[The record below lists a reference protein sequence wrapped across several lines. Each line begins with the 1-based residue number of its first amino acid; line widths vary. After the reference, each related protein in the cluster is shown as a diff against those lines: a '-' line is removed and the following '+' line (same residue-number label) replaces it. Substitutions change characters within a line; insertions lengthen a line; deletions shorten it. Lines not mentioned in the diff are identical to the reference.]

1 MGTSEN
7 EILKETLK
15 NWELEFKKV
24 KSITNADLLIL
35 NKKNI
40 KKKAQN

>member
-1 MGTSEN
+1 MGTSGN

-15 NWELEFKKV
+15 NWELEFEKV
-24 KSITNADLLIL
+24 KSITNADSFIL
-35 NKKNI
+35 NIKNI